1 MRINLFVWIIVG
13 INLIVR
19 ILETILP
26 GKTKQKGKITA
37 KWMLTCFAV
46 SGISVYVLGISE
58 FVLRVKNAKI
68 MFVVIGTVLVLIRI
82 FLKHW
87 ATKTLGRYWSMQ
99 IEIRDDQKLITD
111 GPYRYIRHPAY
122 LSTLLEAVGVT
133 IMLNAYYTLTIFC
146 IMYLPIMIIR
156 INLEE
161 KELYKKFGKEFM
173 DYRAKVPAILP
184 VKFL

>member
-87 ATKTLGRYWSMQ
+87 ATKTLGRYWS
-99 IEIRDDQKLITD
+99 
-111 GPYRYIRHPAY
+111 
-122 LSTLLEAVGVT
+122 TLLEAVGVT